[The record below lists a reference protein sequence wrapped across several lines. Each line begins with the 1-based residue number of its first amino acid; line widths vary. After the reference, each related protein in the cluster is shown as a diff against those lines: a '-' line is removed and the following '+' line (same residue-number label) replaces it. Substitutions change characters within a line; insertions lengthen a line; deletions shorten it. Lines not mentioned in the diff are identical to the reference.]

1 MASRLSLLVSCPRGC
16 GQILKKELRRLK
28 CVTLETTTSSVL
40 VEGDQETIAQINLW
54 SRVANRVGVV
64 VVDQEMTDYDAL
76 FDAVRAVDRSQYVGQ
91 DRGVTVYAHSRSSTL
106 QSDRTTQ
113 SIVHKAVIQSLVG
126 GDGHRNIDDGKIRQT
141 VSVSILQNRVQ
152 VVVDASGDALYQRG
166 YRLDTGDAPIKENV
180 AAAILL
186 SLGWSWR
193 QPLLD
198 PTCGS
203 GTFLIEAAMMA
214 INRAPGLD
222 RLFQCEKWPCRSV
235 DMTAKRN
242 DAKEKLFAGKE
253 YIFKGSDRDMKMIA
267 YAKANA
273 ERAGVADVIS
283 WETKPL
289 ADWSSRDG
297 MVVSNPPYGLRLDQD
312 DVAVVHEDLIYLLE
326 KEGVR
331 GGFITSHD
339 VGKMDLTKWKYE
351 KWRNGGEEVILR
363 KRK

>member
-76 FDAVRAVDRSQYVGQ
+76 FDAVRAVDWSQYVGQ

-141 VSVSILQNRVQ
+141 VSVSILHNRVH
-152 VVVDASGDALYQRG
+152 VVVDAS
-166 YRLDTGDAPIKENV
+166 
-180 AAAILL
+180 AILL

-214 INRAPGLD
+214 INRAPGMD
-222 RLFQCEKWPCRSV
+222 RLFQCEKWPCRNIAIS
-235 DMTAKRN
+235 DKQEAARQQMMS
-242 DAKEKLFAGKE
+242 GKE
-253 YIFKGSDRDMKMIA
+253 YILKGTDRDMKMIA

-326 KEGVR
+326 KEGMR

-339 VGKMDLTKWKYE
+339 VGKMDLTKRKYE
-351 KWRNGGEEVILR
+351 KWRNGGEEVMLW